1 MGNALDCEVTLVA
14 SILESVSGEEEPILI
29 DFFVM
34 DVCSV
39 VYDRVLDSEKL
50 EKLHGTRADERL
62 FWIDYSTYLEIVR
75 HYKGTNSFKTKV
87 EVVNHIARLIEKAT
101 LGYEVRLQSAT
112 NPSDKLL
119 STNLRKK
126 AIF

>member
-14 SILESVSGEEEPILI
+14 SIFESVSREKEPILI

-50 EKLHGTRADERL
+50 EKPHGTRADERL

-75 HYKGTNSFKTKV
+75 HYKGTNSF
-87 EVVNHIARLIEKAT
+87 
-101 LGYEVRLQSAT
+101 
-112 NPSDKLL
+112 
-119 STNLRKK
+119 
-126 AIF
+126 